1 VLLLVV
7 AGLALLSII
16 VLRGNRKSRIVP
28 TWACGLEGLSPR
40 MQYTAT
46 GFSKP
51 IRMIFSSV
59 FRPSREIYVSEPIS
73 SYFKPTIRVDL
84 KTEAIFDTRVYQ
96 PLLDKFLSMIRVIRK
111 LQTGYIQSYLAY
123 IFVTLIILLWMAL

>member
-1 VLLLVV
+1 
-7 AGLALLSII
+7 
-16 VLRGNRKSRIVP
+16 
-28 TWACGLEGLSPR
+28 

-59 FRPSREIYVSEPIS
+59 FRPSREIDVSEPVS

-96 PLLDKFLSMIRVIRK
+96 PLMNSILAALRVIRK
-111 LQTGYIQSYLAY
+111 VQTGHIQSYLAY